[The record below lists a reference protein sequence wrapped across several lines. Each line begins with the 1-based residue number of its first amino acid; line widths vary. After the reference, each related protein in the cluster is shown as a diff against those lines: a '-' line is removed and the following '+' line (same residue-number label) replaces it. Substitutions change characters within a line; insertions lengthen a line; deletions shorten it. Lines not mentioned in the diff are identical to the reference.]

1 MATSSRQTAIFG
13 VNDWKAI
20 YQTFS
25 QADFKSYD
33 FETIRKSFVDYLR
46 TYYPETFNDYV
57 ESSEYIALLDLIA
70 FMGQSL
76 AFRDDLNTRENF
88 IDTAERRDSVIKL
101 TNLISYNPKRNLA
114 GQGYLKISSVQTT
127 EQVKDING
135 LNCLYKGWGKSDEYL
150 KIRLEVKKYNLNAKI
165 KTGNIKKLKCVVGSG
180 KPCIVLIRSGEWNWH
195 YVIVIGYDKEMIY
208 YANPTDAEI
217 DALSVDEF
225 DRAWNWT
232 SDIRGRSCSWWISFW
247 LRILEIYPRTYVYVD
262 SNI

>member
-1 MATSSRQTAIFG
+1 MNHFM
-13 VNDWKAI
+13 
-20 YQTFS
+20 
-25 QADFKSYD
+25 
-33 FETIRKSFVDYLR
+33 
-46 TYYPETFNDYV
+46 
-57 ESSEYIALLDLIA
+57 DLIT
-70 FMGQSL
+70 QP
-76 AFRDDLNTRENF
+76 DDITCGPTS
-88 IDTAERRDSVIKL
+88 TAMILRFYGKNVEVNEIKKI
-101 TNLISYNPKRNLA
+101 TKTVWYSKGDKDFGMTAPELIR
-114 GQGYLKISSVQTT
+114 I
-127 EQVKDING
+127 
-135 LNCLYKGWGKSDEYL
+135 CL
-150 KIRLEVKKYNLNAKI
+150 KKYNLNAKI

-247 LRILEIYPRTYVYVD
+247 LRVLEIYPRTYVYVD